1 MYEYERKV
9 DNVYMCKL
17 DLMLTGLAN
26 YLREFEGVKRKSA
39 IGPLVQSFYEG
50 VENTNILA
58 SFGEDAA
65 VIDNGSDILLM
76 AADGIWSK
84 LMASDP
90 RWSGYCAVLVNI
102 HDIAAMGGR
111 PIAMVDVFSVSKKS
125 TCELVSTG
133 MSEAVR
139 KFNVPIVGGHIHPDT
154 PYNALDIA
162 ILGTVK
168 RDCVIYSST
177 AKVGDDIIMAV
188 DLEGRVHPSS
198 ELNWDSTS
206 QKDPLTLQKQID
218 SMRVLG
224 ESHLVNAGKDI
235 SNPGLIGTIGMLL
248 EVSGRGALVDVNK
261 VPAPP
266 GLTMEHWLTI
276 YPGMGF
282 FVTARPEN
290 TEGII
295 SIFQDHELSSAR
307 IGEITDDSILSITDG
322 SEVASVFNF
331 KDGLITGLER

>member
-1 MYEYERKV
+1 
-9 DNVYMCKL
+9 
-17 DLMLTGLAN
+17 MLNGLAN
-26 YLREFEGVKRKSA
+26 YLRDFEGVKRKNA

-50 VENTNILA
+50 TENPNILA

-65 VIDNGSDILLM
+65 VIDNGNDILLM

-84 LMASDP
+84 LMVSDP

-102 HDIAAMGGR
+102 HDIAAMGGK

-125 TCELVSTG
+125 TCTLVSTG
-133 MSEAVR
+133 MSEAVS

-177 AKVGDDIIMAV
+177 AEVGDDIIMAV
-188 DLEGRVHPSS
+188 DLDGRVHPSS

-206 QKDPLTLQKQID
+206 HKDPQTLQKQID

-235 SNPGLIGTIGMLL
+235 SNPGLIGTLGMLL
-248 EVSGRGALVDVNK
+248 EVSKKGALVDVDK
-261 VPAPP
+261 VPTPKD
-266 GLTMEHWLTI
+266 LSMKHWLTI

-290 TEGII
+290 TEEII
-295 SIFQDHELSSAR
+295 SIFEDHKLSSAMV
-307 IGEITDDSILSITDG
+307 GKITDDSILSITDG
-322 SEVASVFNF
+322 SECANVFNF
-331 KDGLITGLER
+331 KDGRITGLES

>member
-9 DNVYMCKL
+9 NNVYMCKG
-17 DLMLTGLAN
+17 DLMLTDLAK
-26 YLREFEGVKRKSA
+26 YLRDFEGVKRKSA
-39 IGPLVQSFYEG
+39 IGPLVHSFYENT
-50 VENTNILA
+50 ENSNILA

-65 VIDNGSDILLM
+65 VIDNGCDLLLM

-84 LMASDP
+84 LMVSDP

-125 TCELVSTG
+125 TCTLVSAG
-133 MSEAVR
+133 ISEAVR

-154 PYNALDIA
+154 PYSALDIA

-177 AKVGDDIIMAV
+177 AEVGDDIIMAV
-188 DLEGRVHPSS
+188 DLDGMVHPSS

-206 QKDPLTLQKQID
+206 QKDPQTLQKQID

-235 SNPGLIGTIGMLL
+235 SNPGLIGTLGMLL
-248 EVSGRGALVDVNK
+248 EVSKKGAIVEVDK
-261 VPAPP
+261 VPIPKD
-266 GLTMEHWLTI
+266 LNMENWLTI

-290 TEGII
+290 TEEII
-295 SIFQDHELSSAR
+295 SIFEDHQLISAR
-307 IGEITDDSILSITDG
+307 IGKITDGSILSITDG
-322 SEVASVFNF
+322 SECASVFDF
-331 KDGLITGLER
+331 KDGCITGLEC